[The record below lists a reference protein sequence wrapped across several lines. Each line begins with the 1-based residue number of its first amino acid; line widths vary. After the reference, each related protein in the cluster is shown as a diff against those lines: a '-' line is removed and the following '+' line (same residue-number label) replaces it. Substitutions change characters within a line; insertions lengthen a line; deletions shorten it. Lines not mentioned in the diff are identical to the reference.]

1 MGDWYIGQRSSFWI
15 EFSCSLSHSMFPGGR
30 PSTRNGRNTIRVHA
44 ISGRDLELQESRPI
58 LVNNRRH
65 GERDWGNGHGHGLA
79 PVFRVPERKRPTRA
93 DHTTISVPCRDG
105 V

>member
-1 MGDWYIGQRSSFWI
+1 MRYRGVISS
-15 EFSCSLSHSMFPGGR
+15 CKKAG
-30 PSTRNGRNTIRVHA
+30 
-44 ISGRDLELQESRPI
+44 PI

-65 GERDWGNGHGHGLA
+65 RERDWGNGHGLA

-105 V
+105 VNEGVCTDRGHLQIIFAAI